1 MKEIPLKLLDNGNR
15 SSKMFEER
23 QEIPKQTAYT
33 QAKQTFKAKAF
44 SAAAPKQFA
53 VSKEKGLDYGVGDR
67 VRHMKFG
74 EGTVTQITEGGRDF
88 EVTVEFDTA
97 GVKKMFA
104 GFARLVKL

>member
-1 MKEIPLKLLDNGNR
+1 MHEIPTELLENGRR
-15 SSKMFEER
+15 SSNMFEEKR
-23 QEIPKQTAYT
+23 EIPRQNAYT
-33 QAKQTFKAKAF
+33 QAKQAFQTKAF
-44 SAAAPKQFA
+44 AAAAPKQFA

>member
-1 MKEIPLKLLDNGNR
+1 MATVLRKCLKKDRRFRNR
-15 SSKMFEER
+15 LR
-23 QEIPKQTAYT
+23 IR